1 VTVGLFGGAFD
12 PPHRGHVEL
21 VRRAKDALGLDHVV
35 VLVSA
40 APGHKRVETPAAAR
54 FELAQ
59 AAFPEDEIVLDRH
72 GRTVDAL
79 REHPEWEGSVFLIGA
94 DEFCDFLTWKEPEEV
109 LRRVRLAVA
118 TRPGF
123 PQERLD
129 PVLAQ
134 LSHPERVSFFEIEPT
149 PVASRYLR
157 SRLEDGEDVSAEI
170 PAAVVEI
177 IRRDGLY
184 ET

>member
-94 DEFCDFLTWKEPEEV
+94 DEFCDFLSLKEPNLV
-109 LRRVRLAVA
+109 LELARLGVA

-123 PQERLD
+123 PREALD
-129 PVLAQ
+129 TVLAQ
-134 LSHPERVSFFEIEPT
+134 LARPDRVVFLDIET
-149 PVASRYLR
+149 TGLNAGAGTLVFLIGLAFI
-157 SRLEDGEDVSAEI
+157 DGVYI
-170 PAAVVEI
+170 VVE
-177 IRRDGLY
+177 
-184 ET
+184 